1 MNFNEWIF
9 YAKYLTCITPG
20 ESSLRSGIRALLTF
34 INHPPTR
41 PPSPSK
47 VHPSQPSFALKTL
60 RRNRN
65 FKTEVLLCCVY
76 LGSDQ
81 ILRHSTVLTVPYAR
95 KASDTGF
102 ICPIWANPRG
112 AGKGEEG
119 LFFYV
124 NLFVSILI
132 NLWDHGK
139 AGAEFPF
146 PSAEWALSPRLLKRQ
161 CMVSTRTTRERHC
174 LLSQIL
180 FKDKCLL
187 SRVLGNYSE
196 LPSQPPWWWFARSLQ
211 VGFPLGPKE
220 NYKGRKASL
229 QPIANPGKTYP
240 ETAATNEFPVIK
252 QCSELRGQAQVTA
265 GAIVSPL
272 RSER

>member
-1 MNFNEWIF
+1 MSHVQAEVKIWKLRHFIMDFFFFFCPLNRYSLNSLLQGIF
-9 YAKYLTCITPG
+9 LGSKLRSPALQADSLPSEPPGKSNILTSRKEKHDIPGKILLPHPSSPG

-196 LPSQPPWWWFARSLQ
+196 LPSQPPW
-211 VGFPLGPKE
+211 
-220 NYKGRKASL
+220 
-229 QPIANPGKTYP
+229 
-240 ETAATNEFPVIK
+240 
-252 QCSELRGQAQVTA
+252 
-265 GAIVSPL
+265 
-272 RSER
+272 

>member
-1 MNFNEWIF
+1 MDSSGKNTGVGSHSLLQGIF
-9 YAKYLTCITPG
+9 LGSKPRSPALQADSLPSEPPGKSDILTSRKEKHDIPGKILLPHPSSPG
-20 ESSLRSGIRALLTF
+20 ESSLRSGIGALPTF

-112 AGKGEEG
+112 AGKGKEG

-132 NLWDHGK
+132 NL
-139 AGAEFPF
+139 
-146 PSAEWALSPRLLKRQ
+146 
-161 CMVSTRTTRERHC
+161 
-174 LLSQIL
+174 
-180 FKDKCLL
+180 
-187 SRVLGNYSE
+187 
-196 LPSQPPWWWFARSLQ
+196 
-211 VGFPLGPKE
+211 
-220 NYKGRKASL
+220 
-229 QPIANPGKTYP
+229 
-240 ETAATNEFPVIK
+240 
-252 QCSELRGQAQVTA
+252 
-265 GAIVSPL
+265 
-272 RSER
+272 